1 MLPFELALEEFF
13 GVDLG
18 GEEDVEDIEGVDIFS
33 LDDEFLAGVGGPG
46 RL

>member
-18 GEEDVEDIEGVDIFS
+18 GEEDVEDI
-33 LDDEFLAGVGGPG
+33 
-46 RL
+46 